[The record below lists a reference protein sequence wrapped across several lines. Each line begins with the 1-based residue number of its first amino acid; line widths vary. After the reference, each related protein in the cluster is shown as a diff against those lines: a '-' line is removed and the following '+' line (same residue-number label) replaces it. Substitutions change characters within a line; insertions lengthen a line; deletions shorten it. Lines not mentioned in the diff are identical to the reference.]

1 MCVDGAGRVFVTD
14 AARHRILRFDPS
26 EGLDLQIGREGLG
39 PAEFRGP
46 RGLTLDGEGNLMVVD
61 HGNHRC
67 VVVTPDG
74 AFVRAF
80 GSKLY
85 VRPAMRPESNAPESS
100 SPEGE
105 GR

>member
-1 MCVDGAGRVFVTD
+1 
-14 AARHRILRFDPS
+14 
-26 EGLDLQIGREGLG
+26 
-39 PAEFRGP
+39 
-46 RGLTLDGEGNLMVVD
+46 MVVD

-85 VRPAMRPESNAPESS
+85 VRPAMRPESETPA
-100 SPEGE
+100 SPTAAEG
-105 GR
+105 GQ